1 MKRTALRTRKAPV
14 VPAYV
19 AARAPWDHLAKS
31 FEDDTSEDQVDYDD
45 EREAVDLVLHG
56 TTRSVN

>member
-1 MKRTALRTRKAPV
+1 MKRTALRTRKAPAI
-14 VPAYV
+14 PAYL
-19 AARAPWDHLAKS
+19 AARAPWDRLAQS
-31 FEDDTSEDQVDYDD
+31 FDDDIDEDLVDYDD